1 MLIVNMTHIEYSSE
15 ETKSPLVYWRKTSI
29 IGKLIGL
36 LSHWQP
42 SSYLL
47 GYQDIIA
54 TIFICLVIIAAPFTN
69 NTLIGL
75 ILFASGGFWAL
86 LTISEIKTNQITPIH
101 LWIFAYWLISVVATA
116 FSPLKSEALSGLIKF
131 TLYLLFFALATR
143 VFRHPK
149 LLSWITT
156 FYLLISLIVSSYGVR
171 QQFIGVKPLATWN
184 DPTSPLADVTRV
196 YSYLGNPNLLGSYL
210 IPAVAFSV
218 AALIIWQT
226 LPQKIFAGFAL
237 GMNIACIYFTGSRGS
252 WLALVATGIIFLL
265 AFKFWW
271 NEYLSPFW
279 RKWLIPIAIGSFLAF
294 IGIGTIFSENLR
306 LRILSLFSGRE
317 DSSNNFRIN
326 VWTSAFKMFQ
336 DYPFIGIGPGNEV
349 FNKIYPNYMQTK
361 FTALSAYSI
370 FLEITLETGIIG
382 IMCFLGVIV
391 ATFYKG
397 IAVIKNLK
405 PQNNP
410 QAMWVIASLAAIT
423 GLATQGLFDTV
434 WYRPQINTL
443 WWLCIAIVASFP
455 VFNYPVKN
463 NVN

>member
-1 MLIVNMTHIEYSSE
+1 MTQAEYSPE
-15 ETKSPLVYWRKTSI
+15 ETKSPLLYWRKTSI
-29 IGKLIGL
+29 IGKFVGL
-36 LSHWQP
+36 LSHWHS

-47 GYQDIIA
+47 SYQDIIA

-75 ILFASGGFWAL
+75 ILFASGAFWLL
-86 LTISEIKTNQITPIH
+86 LTISEVKTNQITAIH

-131 TLYLLFFALATR
+131 TLYLFFFALATR

-184 DPTSPLADVTRV
+184 DPTSPLADATRV

-237 GMNIACIYFTGSRGS
+237 TINIACIYFTGSRGS
-252 WLALVATGIIFLL
+252 WLALVATGIVFLL

-271 NEYLSPFW
+271 NDYLSPFW
-279 RKWLIPIAIGSFLAF
+279 RKWLIPIAIGSFIVLVVVGA
-294 IGIGTIFSENLR
+294 IFSETLR
-306 LRILSLFSGRE
+306 LRIFSLFSGRG

-326 VWTSAFKMFQ
+326 VWNSAFKMFQ
-336 DYPFIGIGPGNEV
+336 DYPLIGIGPGNEV

-370 FLEITLETGIIG
+370 FLEITLETGLIG
-382 IMCFLGVIV
+382 IMSFLGVII
-391 ATFYKG
+391 ATFQRG
-397 IAVIKNLK
+397 IRIIKNFQLK
-405 PQNNP
+405 NDS
-410 QAMWVIASLAAIT
+410 QAMWVIAALAGMT

-434 WYRPQINTL
+434 WYRPQVNTL
-443 WWLCIAIVASFP
+443 WWLSIAVIASFP
-455 VFNYPVKN
+455 VLNISGDN
-463 NVN
+463 DVN

>member
-1 MLIVNMTHIEYSSE
+1 MIPAQYSSE
-15 ETKSPLVYWRKTSI
+15 ETKSPFLDWRKTSI
-29 IGKLIGL
+29 IGKIIGL
-36 LSHWQP
+36 LSNWQS

-47 GYQDIIA
+47 GYQEIIA

-69 NTLIGL
+69 NTLLGV
-75 ILFASGGFWAL
+75 ILLASGLFWAL
-86 LTISEIKTNQITPIH
+86 LTISEVKTNQITAIH
-101 LWIFAYWLISVVATA
+101 LWIFAYWLISVIATA
-116 FSPLKSEALSGLIKF
+116 FSPLKSEALSGLVKF

-149 LLSWITT
+149 LLSWVTT
-156 FYLLISLIVSSYGVR
+156 FYLLISLIVSAYGVR

-184 DPTSPLADVTRV
+184 DPTSPLADATRV

-218 AALIIWQT
+218 AALILWQT

-237 GMNIACIYFTGSRGS
+237 TINIACIYFTGSRGS
-252 WLALVATGIIFLL
+252 WLALLATGIVFLL

-279 RKWLIPIAIGSFLAF
+279 RKWLIPIAIGSFLAL
-294 IGIGTIFSENLR
+294 IGVGSIFSETLR
-306 LRILSLFSGRE
+306 LRILSLFSGRG

-336 DYPFIGIGPGNEV
+336 DYPLTGIGPGNEV
-349 FNKIYPNYMQTK
+349 FNKIYPHYMQTK

-370 FLEITLETGIIG
+370 FLEITLETGLIG
-382 IMCFLGVIV
+382 IMCFLGVII
-391 ATFYKG
+391 ATFQRG
-397 IAVIKNLK
+397 IRLIQNLK
-405 PQNNP
+405 PKNDQ
-410 QAMWVIASLAAIT
+410 QAIRVIASLAAIT
-423 GLATQGLFDTV
+423 GLAIQGLFDTV
-434 WYRPQINTL
+434 WYRPQVNTL

-455 VFNYPVKN
+455 AFNSKSE
-463 NVN
+463 

>member
-1 MLIVNMTHIEYSSE
+1 MTQAEYSPE
-15 ETKSPLVYWRKTSI
+15 ETKSPFLYWRKTSI
-29 IGKLIGL
+29 TGKIIGL
-36 LSHWQP
+36 LSNWQS

-47 GYQDIIA
+47 GYQDVIA
-54 TIFICLVIIAAPFTN
+54 TILICLVIIAAPFTN

-75 ILFASGGFWAL
+75 ILLASGAFWAL
-86 LTISEIKTNQITPIH
+86 LTVSEVKTNQITAIH

-149 LLSWITT
+149 LLSWVTT
-156 FYLLISLIVSSYGVR
+156 FYLLISLIVSSYGIR

-184 DPTSPLADVTRV
+184 DPTSPLADATRV

-210 IPAVAFSV
+210 IPAVAFSLT
-218 AALIIWQT
+218 ALILWQT

-237 GMNIACIYFTGSRGS
+237 AINTACVYFTGSRGS
-252 WLALVATGIIFLL
+252 WLALIVTGIIFLL

-271 NEYLSPFW
+271 EEYLTPFW
-279 RKWLIPIAIGSFLAF
+279 RQWLIPLAIGGFLALV
-294 IGIGTIFSENLR
+294 GVGVIFSEP
-306 LRILSLFSGRE
+306 LRIRVFSMFLGRG

-336 DYPFIGIGPGNEV
+336 DYPLTGIGPGNEV
-349 FNKIYPNYMQTK
+349 FNKIYPQYMRTN

-370 FLEITLETGIIG
+370 FIEITLETGLIG
-382 IMCFLGVIV
+382 ILTFIGVII
-391 ATFYKG
+391 ATFQRG
-397 IAVIKNLK
+397 IRVIKTLK
-405 PQNNP
+405 PKNDL
-410 QAMWVIASLAAIT
+410 QAMWVIGSLAAVA

-434 WYRPQINTL
+434 WYRPQVNTL

-455 VFNYPVKN
+455 LFNSPVN
-463 NVN
+463 DDVN

>member
-1 MLIVNMTHIEYSSE
+1 MTQTEYLE
-15 ETKSPLVYWRKTSI
+15 EKKSPFLSWRKTSI
-29 IGKLIGL
+29 IGKIIGL
-36 LSHWQP
+36 LSNWQS

-54 TIFICLVIIAAPFTN
+54 TVLICLVIIAAPFTN

-75 ILFASGGFWAL
+75 ILLGSGIFWAL
-86 LTISEIKTNQITPIH
+86 LTVSEVKTNQITSIH

-116 FSPLKSEALSGLIKF
+116 FSPLKSEALSGLVKF

-149 LLSWITT
+149 LLSWVTT
-156 FYLLISLIVSSYGVR
+156 FYLLISLIVSSYGIR
-171 QQFIGVKPLATWN
+171 QQFLGVKPLATWN
-184 DPTSPLADVTRV
+184 DPTSPLAETTRV

-218 AALIIWQT
+218 AALILWQT
-226 LPQKIFAGFAL
+226 LPQKIFAGFL
-237 GMNIACIYFTGSRGS
+237 LTINIACIYFTGSRGS

-271 NEYLSPFW
+271 NEYLTPFW
-279 RKWLIPIAIGSFLAF
+279 RKWLIPIAIGSFLALV
-294 IGIGTIFSENLR
+294 GIGAIFSETLR
-306 LRILSLFSGRE
+306 LRILSLFSGRG

-326 VWTSAFKMFQ
+326 VWNSAFKMFQ
-336 DYPFIGIGPGNEV
+336 DYPLIGIGPGNEV
-349 FNKIYPNYMQTK
+349 FNKIYPSYMQTK

-382 IMCFLGVIV
+382 IMSFLGVII
-391 ATFYKG
+391 ATFYRG
-397 IAVIKNLK
+397 IGLIRNLLPKND
-405 PQNNP
+405 Q

-434 WYRPQINTL
+434 WYRPQVNTL
-443 WWLCIAIVASFP
+443 WWLCIAIIASFP
-455 VFNYPVKN
+455 VFNSS
-463 NVN
+463 VNDDVN